1 MSSSSSSSAL
11 YINAL
16 LSTRARHASESV
28 AGAGEVVVEVED
40 ATDST
45 VEEMHGAEW
54 DVDTTDEEEEDE
66 MREDDDMV
74 AVKRD
79 VLGGELEASPSKRK
93 RGRPPKN
100 TKAVVKGSP
109 EPVCGG

>member
-1 MSSSSSSSAL
+1 M
-11 YINAL
+11 
-16 LSTRARHASESV
+16 
-28 AGAGEVVVEVED
+28 VEVEA

-54 DVDTTDEEEEDE
+54 DVDTTDAEDEMEEDE
-66 MREDDDMV
+66 MV

-79 VLGGELEASPSKRK
+79 VLGGEAEASPSKRK

-100 TKAVVKGSP
+100 AKSPVVKGSP
-109 EPVCGG
+109 EPVCGRKGSVKS